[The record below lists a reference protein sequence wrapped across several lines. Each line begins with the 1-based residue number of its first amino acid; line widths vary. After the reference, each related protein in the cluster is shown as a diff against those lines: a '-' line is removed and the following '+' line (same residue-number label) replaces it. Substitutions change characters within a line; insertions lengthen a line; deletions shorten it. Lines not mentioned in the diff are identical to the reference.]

1 MRTITYGNF
10 LRYSPHIWYMSA
22 VMSIFLRLSMYC
34 DNKSIIFFFYY
45 HIWLKTIWC
54 DIIRQK
60 SFEKSSLLVLAKSI
74 AGIITEISK
83 FICLSWKDKPK
94 SAFNP
99 ILISIYLHLS
109 RGCIFVSKPTKSIDP
124 APVWLT
130 GYWTWLSTQD
140 CTSLPSSHHHCSN
153 LWFKENQKQEKI
165 VFV

>member
-1 MRTITYGNF
+1 MWQKVNY
-10 LRYSPHIWYMSA
+10 
-22 VMSIFLRLSMYC
+22 IFLLFPWF
-34 DNKSIIFFFYY
+34 N
-45 HIWLKTIWC
+45 TIWC

-109 RGCIFVSKPTKSIDP
+109 RGCIFVPKLPKSIHP
-124 APVWLT
+124 ASPVWLT

-140 CTSLPSSHHHCSN
+140 CTSLPSSRHHCST
-153 LWFKENQKQEKI
+153 LWFTENQKQEKI

>member
-1 MRTITYGNF
+1 MRTISHGNF

-34 DNKSIIFFFYY
+34 DNNYIF
-45 HIWLKTIWC
+45 
-54 DIIRQK
+54 
-60 SFEKSSLLVLAKSI
+60 LLSPYMVKDNMMWHYQTKVFWKILL
-74 AGIITEISK
+74 EISK
-83 FICLSWKDKPK
+83 FICLSWNDKPN

-99 ILISIYLHLS
+99 IPISIYLHLS
-109 RGCIFVSKPTKSIDP
+109 RGCIFVSKATKSIDP
-124 APVWLT
+124 ASSVWLT

-140 CTSLPSSHHHCSN
+140 CTTTPSSHHHCSN